1 MVLKKDSLF
10 FVSKSWD
17 NNIRAY
23 FTPFY
28 IVESNRMH
36 PYFQEKKKP
45 AEVKQPLKDVVVLKE
60 GCLSLC
66 QRVGI
71 LM

>member
-1 MVLKKDSLF
+1 
-10 FVSKSWD
+10 
-17 NNIRAY
+17 
-23 FTPFY
+23 
-28 IVESNRMH
+28 MH

-45 AEVKQPLKDVVVLKE
+45 AEGKQPLKDVVVLKE